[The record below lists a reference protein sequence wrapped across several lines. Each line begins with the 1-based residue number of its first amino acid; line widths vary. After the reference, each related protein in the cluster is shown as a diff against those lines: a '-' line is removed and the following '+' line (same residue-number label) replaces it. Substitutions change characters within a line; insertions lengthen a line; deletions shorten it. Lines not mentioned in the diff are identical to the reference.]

1 MLGFPTSF
9 LSLPLERKG
18 LRETKLLHEVCV
30 SGRSESY
37 RDSRLMFFL
46 LMHSYLI
53 DLCSQLEK
61 FAPLRKKDE
70 KEQRNWKWQLG
81 KRMSGDKCFNS
92 CVNNC
97 FQEIEHLH

>member
-46 LMHSYLI
+46 LMQSI
-53 DLCSQLEK
+53 RKICRVRKEGWEGTKELEM
-61 FAPLRKKDE
+61 AVRE
-70 KEQRNWKWQLG
+70 KNEWRQ
-81 KRMSGDKCFNS
+81 MF
-92 CVNNC
+92 
-97 FQEIEHLH
+97 